1 MFSHKYFYDIFL
13 HIDNMIL
20 MLTLLS
26 FHNTSQTG
34 KDKTFTLSIFNVMYS
49 VSGGVVLEATPY
61 RLTR

>member
-1 MFSHKYFYDIFL
+1 
-13 HIDNMIL
+13 MIL

-49 VSGGVVLEATPY
+49 VSGGVVLEAAPY
-61 RLTR
+61 RLAR